1 LNLAREGFSEVGTGL
16 LRGASCTL
24 PGKRRIRRPVE
35 SGEARIVFEDP
46 PPTNNGVPEEAP
58 AKTSTFCSTSPNSR

>member
-1 LNLAREGFSEVGTGL
+1 M
-16 LRGASCTL
+16 
-24 PGKRRIRRPVE
+24 E

-58 AKTSTFCSTSPNSR
+58 AKTSTFCSTSRNSR